1 MLSCASCD
9 PWVKVFFNFFY
20 FENNCRTSFKWTFMF
35 LYSIIA
41 TWYALPKHVYR
52 TKIWLTLEESEKN
65 IRTVPE
71 MSLSVRALRS
81 MSACSHT
88 VVSIAPFFLRLLVAD
103 ASAKII
109 CHWKQR
115 SLGITEPSVRGQHH
129 PLPLCTILP
138 WAARVRRTTLIQFTH
153 KKKGQWK
160 FRLLFHACFR
170 AQEA

>member
-1 MLSCASCD
+1 
-9 PWVKVFFNFFY
+9 
-20 FENNCRTSFKWTFMF
+20 MF

-52 TKIWLTLEESEKN
+52 TKIWLTLEEFEKN
-65 IRTVPE
+65 ITTVPE

-138 WAARVRRTTLIQFTH
+138 WAARVRRTTLIQFTQ
-153 KKKGQWK
+153 KKKVSESSGCYSILVFAHTKLSAAFWCMLHRVRQQC
-160 FRLLFHACFR
+160 RLHTAQTTTSDILFKN
-170 AQEA
+170 